1 MNQSYLKVTIR
12 VGGIKEVA
20 YANKVSFSED
30 YAILTRGG
38 STTYFKYYDLV
49 SIEVYNG

>member
-1 MNQSYLKVTIR
+1 MNQSCLKVIVR
-12 VGGIKEVA
+12 VGGIKETA
-20 YANKVSFSED
+20 YADKVSISED

>member
-1 MNQSYLKVTIR
+1 MNQPCLKVTVR
-12 VGGIKEVA
+12 VGGVKEVV
-20 YANKVSFSED
+20 YADKVSISED
-30 YAILTRGG
+30 YAILTRDG